1 MTADVAVVGA
11 GSFGVW
17 TAWHLRRAGRR
28 VVLLDG
34 YGSGNSRAS
43 SGGESRIIRAGYGP
57 REIYT
62 RFSVRSLQLWRE
74 LADRTDPSLFHSC
87 GALWL
92 APERDPFALET
103 VETLEQC
110 SVRFDRL
117 EPSDI
122 ARRFPLFRLA
132 EGTWAIF
139 EPEAGALMARRAV
152 QTLARELLIEQHFVR
167 WEGGRA
173 TLGNGERLDAGSYV
187 FACGPWLAKLF
198 PDLLGRRIVP
208 SRQEVFFFG
217 APSGG
222 GYGPDRV
229 PCWIDVAE
237 KFYGMGDLENRG
249 FKVANDL
256 HGRPVDPDTEER
268 VASAEGLAAAREYLA
283 RRIPSLAAAPLVESR
298 VCQYEN
304 TANGDY
310 VIDRHPEY
318 ANVWIAGGGSGHGF
332 KHGPAV
338 GEYLAGRLDGSVAEE
353 VRFSLA
359 SKPEFEVAG
368 PGSSF
373 YRQ

>member
-17 TAWHLRRAGRR
+17 TAWHLRQAGRR
-28 VVLLDG
+28 VLLLDG

-74 LADRTDPSLFHSC
+74 LADRMDPSLFHPC

-92 APERDPFALET
+92 APEGDPF
-103 VETLEQC
+103 TLESLATLEKC

-117 EPSDI
+117 ERSDL
-122 ARRFPLFRLA
+122 AKRFPLFRLA
-132 EGTWAIF
+132 EGAWALF

-152 QTLARELLIEQHFVR
+152 QTLARGLLVEQRFVR

-173 TLGNGERLDAGSYV
+173 TLDGGERLDAGSYV
-187 FACGPWLAKLF
+187 FACGPWLPKIF
-198 PDLLGRRIVP
+198 PDLLARRIAP

-217 APSGG
+217 PPSGG
-222 GYGPDRV
+222 QYGPDRV
-229 PCWIDVAE
+229 PCWIDVAA
-237 KFYGMGDLENRG
+237 KFYGMGDLEHRG

-256 HGRPVDPDTEER
+256 HGPPADPDTEER

-283 RRIPSLAAAPLVESR
+283 QRIPSLASAPLLEAR

-310 VIDRHPEY
+310 LIDRHPGY
-318 ANVWIAGGGSGHGF
+318 PNVWIAGGGSGHGF

-338 GEYLAGRLDGSVAEE
+338 GEYLARRLAGSAAEE
-353 VRFSLA
+353 DRFTLA
-359 SKPEFEVAG
+359 SKPEFEGAG
-368 PGSSF
+368 GRSSF